1 MEIENESKKKY
12 YLLIFLIS
20 IIICA
25 PLFAKVFF
33 KTHDGNFHINR
44 IIGTIQSIRD
54 GQIFPMIIP
63 NFVNG
68 FGYGT
73 NLFYPPLAMYL
84 PIIML
89 LLTFGSVLNAFKLM
103 IFIAVV
109 FSGINIFNLIFNITE
124 SKKTSLIVALIYL
137 TIPYK
142 LVDIYVRM
150 AIGEILAFV
159 FIPLVFHGLYD
170 IVEKNGDKWYLLVIG
185 AVGILLSHNIST
197 FLIALVSLIYLL
209 AYSNKIL
216 QEKKLKKILICAIF
230 IIGMVLFFFAPFLET
245 MLSSDYFVEYYNNKI
260 NLEANSSYL
269 YELLMGKI
277 NNNYLIT
284 TFNANKANDEMCL
297 TIGLQVLI
305 PIMFTPFIWNKVK
318 KENKKLYIVTI
329 SIGIISAI
337 ASTNLFPWRILQN
350 TIFGFIQFPMRMLII
365 STFTLSIIS
374 GINISLLLNQK
385 DCLKDIF
392 VIILIIFIYIQP
404 IINLVDFDAEY
415 DVNSAYEIEDI
426 SEYENLLSK
435 MCSEFEY
442 LPINSLINFEYIQN
456 RKDIIYVLE
465 GNTTIVEESK
475 NGTSLNAIISDT
487 KENTTIELPY
497 IYYKGYSCTFN
508 NKKINTFES
517 QNGMLSIALEEGN
530 EGTLN
535 VKYTGTL
542 IMYVSYLISIF
553 TTVIFIFY
561 IIKLKRT
568 NKGEK

>member
-1 MEIENESKKKY
+1 MGIENESKKKC
-12 YLLIFLIS
+12 YLLIFLIC
-20 IIICA
+20 IVICA
-25 PLFAKVFF
+25 PLFAKGFF

-44 IIGTIQSIRD
+44 VIGTIQSIKD

-89 LLTFGSVLNAFKLM
+89 LFTFGNVLNAFKLM

-109 FSGINIFNLIFNITE
+109 FSGINMFNLIFNITQ

-137 TIPYK
+137 TVPYK

-150 AIGEILAFV
+150 AIGEILSFV
-159 FIPLVFHGLYD
+159 FIPLIFHGLYD

-197 FLIALVSLIYLL
+197 FLIALVALIYLL
-209 AYSNKIL
+209 AYLDKIL
-216 QEKKLKKILICAIF
+216 KEKKIKKILICAIF
-230 IIGMVLFFFAPFLET
+230 ITGMVLFFFVPFLET
-245 MLSSDYFVEYYNNKI
+245 IISSDYYVEHYNNKI
-260 NLEANSSYL
+260 NLEAHSSYL
-269 YELLMGKI
+269 YELLIGKM
-277 NNNYLIT
+277 NNNYILT
-284 TFNANKANDEMCL
+284 TFNSNKANDEMCL

-305 PIMFTPFIWNKVK
+305 PLMFTPFIWNKVK

-329 SIGIISAI
+329 IIGIVSAI

-350 TIFGFIQFPMRMLII
+350 TLFGFIQFPMRMIII

-385 DCLKDIF
+385 DCFKDIF

-426 SEYENLLSK
+426 SEYENLHSN

-442 LPINSLINFEYIQN
+442 LPINALINFEYLQN
-456 RKDIIYVLE
+456 RKNTIYILKGNATIIDE
-465 GNTTIVEESK
+465 NK
-475 NGTSLNAIISDT
+475 DGTSFNAVISNIKDDT
-487 KENTTIELPY
+487 IIELPY
-497 IYYKGYSCTFN
+497 IYYKGYSCTLN
-508 NKKINTFES
+508 NKKISTFES
-517 QNGMLSIALEEGN
+517 ENGMLSIKLTEEN

-542 IMYVSYLISIF
+542 LMYVSYMLSII
-553 TTVIFIFY
+553 TTVIFISY
-561 IIKLKRT
+561 IIKLKRI
-568 NKGEK
+568 NK